1 MKKISK
7 TKIYSVGSEDDLYG
21 SFKGLSIIKGRICK
35 KAKFDKM
42 PILFNKLPFFLLF
55 YKCIFLFKKA
65 LRVITKRFRKEK
77 FSRNFFDGKVLQ

>member
-1 MKKISK
+1 MPKYIQLDRKMTITDLSK
-7 TKIYSVGSEDDLYG
+7 VFRYKRQKLQ
-21 SFKGLSIIKGRICK
+21 KGQI
-35 KAKFDKM
+35 DKM

-77 FSRNFFDGKVLQ
+77 FS